1 MALDVNRSM
10 VSLIEIARSL
20 SKSTMQG
27 EDSLAVQYLRFGV
40 SSSVARL
47 DDKHQLNESSYN
59 IAERV
64 SWYGFLRTFARL
76 NRAI

>member
-20 SKSTMQG
+20 SKSTEQG

-40 SSSVARL
+40 SSSVAGL

-59 IAERV
+59 IAESV
-64 SWYGFLRTFARL
+64 SWYGFFRTFRSAE
-76 NRAI
+76 